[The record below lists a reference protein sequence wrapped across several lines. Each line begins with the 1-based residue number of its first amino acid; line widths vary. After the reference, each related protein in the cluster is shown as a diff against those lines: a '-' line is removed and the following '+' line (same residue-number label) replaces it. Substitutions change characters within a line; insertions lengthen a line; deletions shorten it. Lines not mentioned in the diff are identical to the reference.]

1 MTVPSLTTPAVLRR
15 LVTRSSTTTTQPAA
29 KREVAERKLLADGF
43 IISLKLPAKMNRMV
57 VPTTGEAYEQFGI
70 PVRGGFLNC
79 HLYSVASC
87 QRRGNHI
94 WVEAQVFEK
103 TMEGNLRRFYYLDL
117 RPTTA
122 EHLSH
127 DMKIYQE
134 ATQMPATLPD
144 GSMRFDCPDDI
155 KGVIAFL
162 PRQQRESTEV

>member
-117 RPTTA
+117 RPTT
-122 EHLSH
+122 
-127 DMKIYQE
+127 I
-134 ATQMPATLPD
+134 TL
-144 GSMRFDCPDDI
+144 
-155 KGVIAFL
+155 A
-162 PRQQRESTEV
+162 